1 MQNCPAFEMPAA
13 MQERH
18 SIPKRMRRA
27 FPKPNVGIVAHDPR
41 AIGRMQMDWG
51 VMKGAAPFDH
61 GRVVVRVRNGDSAN
75 AAERV
80 DALNGSIVE
89 QRHAIPQNIS
99 ARRLDEKGTLPDR
112 ERRLR
117 PDAEKIRSFSLDPI
131 RVIGSQLLERGPL
144 LPVPV
149 HVLPLIVA
157 NRTTR
162 RRLLGFA
169 ELCAARDAN
178 VITHNSPSP
187 LVATALWAVQGL
199 TARLSKEDLYGPQG
213 RGYNQKRTEELVEL
227 SLTSKLAPMPATT
240 SVKAA
245 LQSAAPIASIQVQ
258 GWVRT
263 RRDSKDFSFIELND
277 GSCLRNLQIIAKNT
291 LPNYAAVQH
300 LITGASITVRG
311 ALVASQGK
319 GQSWEVVADKIEIVG
334 ASDDT
339 YPLQKKGHTPEFLRE
354 IAHLRPRSNLFGAVF
369 RVRSRLAF
377 AIHQFFQERGFVYVH
392 TPIITGSDCEGAG
405 ELFRVT
411 SIDPKN
417 PPRRPDGAIDY
428 AQDFFARSTFLTVS
442 GQLEA
447 EAFACALSKVYTFG
461 PTFRAENSNTS
472 RHANEFWM
480 IEPEMAFTD
489 LQGNMDV
496 AEEIVKYLIRDI
508 REHCA
513 EDLELFAKFVDKEL
527 IARLDFVM
535 ERPFQRI
542 TYTEAVELLAESGE
556 KFEFPVAYGANL
568 QSEHERWLTEKHFKC
583 PVTVFNYPKE
593 IKPFYM
599 RLNDDGK
606 TVTAMD
612 VLVPG
617 IGEVVGGSQREERLE
632 VLEENMRR
640 HKMDPVDYK
649 WYLDLRRYGTVPHSG
664 FGLGFERMLMFVTGV
679 SNIRDVI
686 PFARTPGSAE
696 F

>member
-1 MQNCPAFEMPAA
+1 MTAA
-13 MQERH
+13 T
-18 SIPKRMRRA
+18 SIKNA
-27 FPKPNVGIVAHDPR
+27 LASSS
-41 AIGRMQMDWG
+41 AQ
-51 VMKGAAPFDH
+51 
-61 GRVVVRVRNGDSAN
+61 DS
-75 AAERV
+75 
-80 DALNGSIVE
+80 I
-89 QRHAIPQNIS
+89 
-99 ARRLDEKGTLPDR
+99 
-112 ERRLR
+112 
-117 PDAEKIRSFSLDPI
+117 F
-131 RVIGSQLLERGPL
+131 
-144 LPVPV
+144 
-149 HVLPLIVA
+149 
-157 NRTTR
+157 
-162 RRLLGFA
+162 
-169 ELCAARDAN
+169 
-178 VITHNSPSP
+178 
-187 LVATALWAVQGL
+187 
-199 TARLSKEDLYGPQG
+199 
-213 RGYNQKRTEELVEL
+213 
-227 SLTSKLAPMPATT
+227 
-240 SVKAA
+240 
-245 LQSAAPIASIQVQ
+245 VQ

-277 GSCLRNLQIIAKNT
+277 GSCLRNLQIIARNA
-291 LPNYAAVQH
+291 LSNYAAVQR
-300 LITGASITVRG
+300 LITGASIAVRG
-311 ALVASQGK
+311 KLVASQGK
-319 GQSWEVVADKIEIVG
+319 GQSWEVVADEIEIVG
-334 ASDDT
+334 VSDDS

-354 IAHLRPRSNLFGAVF
+354 IAHLRPRSNLFGSVF

-411 SIDPKN
+411 AIDPNN
-417 PPRRPDGAIDY
+417 PPRGAEGAIDY
-428 AQDFFARSTFLTVS
+428 TKDFFARSTFLTVS

-480 IEPEMAFTD
+480 IEPEMAFCD
-489 LQGNMDV
+489 LNGDMDL
-496 AEEIVKYLIRDI
+496 AEEIVKYLIRDV
-508 REHCA
+508 RAHCA
-513 EDLELFAKFVDKEL
+513 DELELFGKFVDKEL
-527 IARLDFVM
+527 LARLEFVL

-542 TYTEAVELLAESGE
+542 SYTEAVELLVASGE
-556 KFEFPVAYGANL
+556 KWEFPVAYGANL

-599 RLNDDGK
+599 RLNDDDR

-617 IGEVVGGSQREERLE
+617 IGEIVGGSQREERFD
-632 VLEENMRR
+632 VLEANMRR
-640 HKMDPVDYK
+640 HQMDPADYK
-649 WYLDLRRYGTVPHSG
+649 WYLDLRRYGTVPHAG